1 MAGALNIAATRFQ
14 RTQGMPALNRA
25 RRRQYADGG
34 DVAADPG
41 YVDNGDWDT
50 NQATTSAD
58 QPSQGGVLSQ
68 RGAQTQ
74 SPDPASAQKIY
85 ALQSAQAILAAARS
99 GSAPVPS
106 QQPGAIN
113 LPLLAAAGALMAP
126 TPGGAGA
133 SIGNAFT
140 AGAGALQ
147 QQRETDE
154 KARLANVQ
162 ADALNLQNLSAA
174 STLPVTIARNQTM
187 TRILSD
193 PSFLQQLQGAP
204 GSSPTPTPSSY
215 ASAVTGEEGAGKNP
229 LSSATGPG
237 QFIDGTWQSFAKE
250 NPQYFSGMSPTQIM
264 AARSDPTLGALATDW
279 LATKNAGALQAYG
292 VPPSGQSLALAHYL
306 GPKAAAAV
314 MQAPPDM
321 PASTAVANVLGK
333 DKAAE
338 YVQANPN
345 LAAMT
350 SGGLR
355 NRYSNIP
362 DPGQGSGDGAASSQ
376 QALNVAGQYEAQANR
391 IELAKSLGLPIPGDP
406 AALRA
411 AAQQWRQLAL
421 AGPEALAKVPG
432 ALAEKGFRSTPGGGL
447 EPIPGGEADPGYVS
461 QKAGA
466 EAAGKAPYSLQR
478 VPPGGVL
485 FDATGKSRGFAPLQ
499 SEEVITEG
507 PNAGMRV
514 TVLRNPITNEIIGSS
529 PSTQNGTGAG
539 TGAAQSGGAAP
550 SGLPPGAIPRQLPPQ
565 QEGRLHAQGQIEADD
580 IKHDRKTVEED
591 LAHVIDT
598 AQPAQQQLLQLRDLA
613 KDADTG
619 AAGEFRMQMKNW
631 FQTFAPDQAKNL
643 LGDAAPAQEFTKV
656 ALMNAGKQ
664 ERGDLGARGGFR
676 AIEMYANANPNLNM
690 QPNANQDMANALLIS
705 HQRNVDYTQGAVD
718 HYQRNR
724 AGFMDPQAPQPY
736 SPISTFD
743 QKFTQVFKPELY
755 YSAINAINGK
765 PQAEWS
771 KGLTPPQVQIVG
783 GIVKR
788 ADPNASIN
796 ISGKMIPVSAFK
808 NTIDPTEIMGQDFGK
823 DGSGNGR

>member
-113 LPLLAAAGALMAP
+113 LPLLASAGALMAP
-126 TPGGAGA
+126 TPGGFGA
-133 SIGNAFT
+133 SLGNAFT
-140 AGAGALQ
+140 AGATALQ
-147 QQRETDE
+147 QQRDTDE

-461 QKAGA
+461 QKAAAQAGGEATAKPVTDRFGNMYILGKNGQFQYLGRGSEVKPVWDAAKGQMVYGDVGGVGIGAQPPKNGSAPAGGTSGQA
-466 EAAGKAPYSLQR
+466 EAPPPLQQHFMTERGKDLADQFNKIDADAASAKEGNY
-478 VPPGGVL
+478 L
-485 FDATGKSRGFAPLQ
+485 FD
-499 SEEVITEG
+499 
-507 PNAGMRV
+507 N
-514 TVLRNPITNEIIGSS
+514 LRNDS
-529 PSTQNGTGAG
+529 
-539 TGAAQSGGAAP
+539 QSWTMGKFANFEGDARAWLSAVGHTMGVDT
-550 SGLPPGAIPRQLPPQ
+550 SGLDKPLADYQAFLKSSGSLLRTAVHDVSSRAAVQEYNLIGQTLPQPTTSQQGFGQVADQWQGANDFRLAKQKFAARYQNNPQ
-565 QEGRLHAQGQIEADD
+565 DFNVNFNGQVSPISFMLNRMSQTQQGQSDMQTMLGRMQTTPEGRLAARHMLGQYQFAKKNGLFDD
-580 IKHDRKTVEED
+580 
-591 LAHVIDT
+591 L
-598 AQPAQQQLLQLRDLA
+598 PATDEP
-613 KDADTG
+613 TTSG
-619 AAGEFRMQMKNW
+619 GEK
-631 FQTFAPDQAKNL
+631 
-643 LGDAAPAQEFTKV
+643 
-656 ALMNAGKQ
+656 
-664 ERGDLGARGGFR
+664 
-676 AIEMYANANPNLNM
+676 
-690 QPNANQDMANALLIS
+690 
-705 HQRNVDYTQGAVD
+705 
-718 HYQRNR
+718 
-724 AGFMDPQAPQPY
+724 
-736 SPISTFD
+736 
-743 QKFTQVFKPELY
+743 
-755 YSAINAINGK
+755 
-765 PQAEWS
+765 
-771 KGLTPPQVQIVG
+771 
-783 GIVKR
+783 
-788 ADPNASIN
+788 
-796 ISGKMIPVSAFK
+796 
-808 NTIDPTEIMGQDFGK
+808 
-823 DGSGNGR
+823 